1 MGCCGGAAQS
11 VPRKTT
17 PTAQAQITGDRV
29 PVAYVGARQG
39 DFWMTGPVSRVR
51 YHITGRGDFLTDDVG
66 RVGVDRRD
74 VRPLTS
80 MNRGRNFKVIQPPAP
95 APPRPV
101 QQATPEKSEAW
112 KPVAMEEQRTVGM
125 GEPHPQTASVP
136 PGDLTLKQLRALEG
150 LTADD
155 ALWMLEEERGD
166 KNRVGAIRF
175 LEMIIDEL
183 S

>member
-11 VPRKTT
+11 VPRKTM

-39 DFWMTGPVSRVR
+39 DFWITGPVSRVR

-74 VRPLTS
+74 VRALTS

-101 QQATPEKSEAW
+101 RQATPEKSEAW
-112 KPVAMEEQRTVGM
+112 KPTAMEEQRIIVDM
-125 GEPHPQTASVP
+125 GEASLPDIPH
-136 PGDLTLKQLRALEG
+136 PGDLTLKQLRALKG
-150 LTADD
+150 LTVKD
-155 ALWMLEEERGD
+155 AAWMLEEELGD

-175 LEMIIDEL
+175 LEMIASET
-183 S
+183 